1 MGCNTTYLGTSKYLA
16 KLRDARDRDD
26 VAIGEFLLIPNL
38 ETSLRLT
45 KPKMITDACFCNM
58 SVVKMVNRS
67 FLSLAR
73 MRMWRSY
80 AAVTLCSDG
89 SLSKPKYFS
98 QLMTI
103 ASMFCYLKREAEPN
117 RCTKKT

>member
-26 VAIGEFLLIPNL
+26 VTIGELVDSKFRNISETHKAQDDNGRLFLQHECSKNGKQKFFIFG
-38 ETSLRLT
+38 
-45 KPKMITDACFCNM
+45 TDEN
-58 SVVKMVNRS
+58 VEK
-67 FLSLAR
+67 
-73 MRMWRSY
+73 
-80 AAVTLCSDG
+80 LCR